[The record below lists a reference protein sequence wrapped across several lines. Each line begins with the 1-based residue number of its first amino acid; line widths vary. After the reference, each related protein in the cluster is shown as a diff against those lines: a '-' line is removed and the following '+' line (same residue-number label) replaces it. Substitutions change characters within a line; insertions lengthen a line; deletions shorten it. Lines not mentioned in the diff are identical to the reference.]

1 MPVEVNS
8 VNLGDLTIAFGGAEV
23 TGTGAFT
30 LDNTDTTTFAGM
42 PKPTGAVDLQ
52 LNGVNGLID
61 ALVSMGLLPEEQ
73 VMGARMM
80 LGMFTTSVGDDQLT
94 SRIEVT
100 ADGQLLANG
109 QRLQ

>member
-1 MPVEVNS
+1 
-8 VNLGDLTIAFGGAEV
+8 
-23 TGTGAFT
+23 
-30 LDNTDTTTFAGM
+30 M
-42 PKPTGAVDLQ
+42 PKPTGSAEFQ

-61 ALVSMGLLPEEQ
+61 DLVAMGLLPQEQ
-73 VMGARMM
+73 VMGARMF
-80 LGMFTTSVGDDQLT
+80 LGLLTVPAGDDQLT